1 LIYRRERF
9 KKQESAMAT
18 RALTPFAQRQR
29 RVNVSVRIAPGRR
42 RDWRQ
47 VLLSHDAEA
56 IWQELSILVKSTE
69 VDPSTGYEHVTQEL
83 FLRLLTTDRFS
94 FYLKQ
99 DYSDSEIREDLIS
112 ILSE

>member
-1 LIYRRERF
+1 
-9 KKQESAMAT
+9 MAT
-18 RALTPFAQRQR
+18 RALTPVAQRQSR
-29 RVNVSVRIAPGRR
+29 DNASARKASGRG

-47 VLLSHDAEA
+47 LLRSQDAEA
-56 IWQELSILVKSTE
+56 IWQELSILVRSTE
-69 VDPSTGYEHVTQEL
+69 LDQATANDLGNQSGYEQVTQEL

-99 DYSDSEIREDLIS
+99 GYSDSDIREDLIS